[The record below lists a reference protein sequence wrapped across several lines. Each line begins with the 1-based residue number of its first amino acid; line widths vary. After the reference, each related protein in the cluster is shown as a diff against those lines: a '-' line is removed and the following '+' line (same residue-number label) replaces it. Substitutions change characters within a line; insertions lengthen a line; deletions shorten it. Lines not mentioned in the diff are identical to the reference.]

1 MEEATQVI
9 VSTVIEME
17 KAGFKPKKVM
27 KLLWKTN
34 GDVAAV
40 KAFLEAQKKLDD
52 VIMSNKANKRDLDDK
67 KDRHWKKRE
76 RHGDEENWKA
86 KKYTRKFSEKMEK
99 KDRKMHKYTEKKK
112 KRDHKMRRSFD
123 EEVPV
128 GLQLPTIASWP
139 TEVQTLYLDGN
150 NMLFVLSALRSLV
163 LKKRNMRTAENLLAA
178 LARKFTQHMKLNKCN
193 LVYDDTNLAISEE
206 HFSVDS
212 ARPSYSTT
220 DDAFVD
226 CAIKSIDQ
234 AAIYVTSDRG
244 LIKRLTESNT
254 KSIILKP
261 KAFFHYVARVLS
273 GKEDIESLDEW
284 FEKWFEEESSSIA
297 TDMVSLKL

>member
-1 MEEATQVI
+1 
-9 VSTVIEME
+9 
-17 KAGFKPKKVM
+17 M

-40 KAFLEAQKKLDD
+40 KAFLEAEKKLDD
-52 VIMSNKANKRDLDDK
+52 VIIANKASKKRDLDGK
-67 KDRHWKKRE
+67 KDCHWKKRE
-76 RHGDEENWKA
+76 RHGDHENWKA
-86 KKYTRKFSEKMEK
+86 EKYTRKFTEKMEK
-99 KDRKMHKYTEKKK
+99 KGRKMHKYSEKMES
-112 KRDHKMRRSFD
+112 RKMRSFD

-163 LKKRNMRTAENLLAA
+163 LKKRNRRSAENLLAA

-193 LVYDDTNLAISEE
+193 LVYDDTNLAVSEE
-206 HFSVDS
+206 HFSITS

-226 CAIKSIDQ
+226 CSIKSSGQ

-244 LIKRLTESNT
+244 LINRLTESNSQ
-254 KSIILKP
+254 SIIVKP

-284 FEKWFEEESSSIA
+284 FEKWFAEESSSIT
-297 TDMVSLKL
+297 TDMVSLKFQ